1 MAITNATRM
10 RKDKNKAG
18 PSGDSRNNMY
28 LMPEKWG
35 GKDYLQPLTD
45 SDMTIIREL
54 KEATG
59 GPELIQFVT
68 PSYVTRAE
76 EVYKSLNV
84 VELNFDNIWTVFK
97 HMLSI
102 MYPA

>member
-1 MAITNATRM
+1 MAITNAMRM
-10 RKDKNKAG
+10 CKDKDKVG

-45 SDMTIIREL
+45 LDITTIHEL
-54 KEATG
+54 KKAIG

-68 PSYVTRAE
+68 PSYATCAE
-76 EVYKSLNV
+76 EVYKSLNI
-84 VELNFDNIWTVFK
+84 VELNTDNIWAIFE
-97 HMLSI
+97 HMLCI

>member
-45 SDMTIIREL
+45 SDITTIREL
-54 KEATG
+54 KKAIG

-68 PSYVTRAE
+68 PSYATRAE
-76 EVYKSLNV
+76 EVYKSLNI
-84 VELNFDNIWTVFK
+84 VELSTDNIWTVFE
-97 HMLSI
+97 HMSSI

>member
-1 MAITNATRM
+1 
-10 RKDKNKAG
+10 
-18 PSGDSRNNMY
+18 MY

-45 SDMTIIREL
+45 SVVKIIREL
-54 KEATG
+54 KEAIG

-68 PSYVTRAE
+68 PSYATRAE
-76 EVYKSLNV
+76 DVYKSLNI
-84 VELNFDNIWTVFK
+84 VELSFDNIWTVFK
-97 HMLSI
+97 HMSSI

>member
-1 MAITNATRM
+1 MAITNATQM
-10 RKDKNKAG
+10 RKDKHKAG

-28 LMPEKWG
+28 LMLEKWG

-45 SDMTIIREL
+45 LDITTVREL
-54 KEATG
+54 KKAIG

-68 PSYVTRAE
+68 PSYATRVE
-76 EVYKSLNV
+76 EVYKSLNI
-84 VELNFDNIWTVFK
+84 VELSTDNIWTVFE
-97 HMLSI
+97 HMSSI